1 MQLPVSIVIC
11 GHEARCREIAR
22 SCTDAGIHP
31 TLLLPGPTDAT
42 ETGLEN
48 FSSTSDP
55 FSCVADM
62 VIDRSDDDAET
73 VIARCNQLAEI
84 NHSDVV
90 FALNAAIADLEAAAS
105 RIMHPGRV
113 IAIDWNPSDASM
125 AQIHRTSQTNDAT
138 FNITSLF
145 IQMLQKGNQTGHAAP
160 KI

>member
-42 ETGLEN
+42 ETGLDS

-62 VIDRSDDDAET
+62 VIDVSDDDAET

-90 FALNAAIADLEAAAS
+90 FALNAAIEDLEAAAS

-125 AQIHRTSQTNDAT
+125 AQIHRISQTNDAT